1 MARIITVTSGKG
13 GVGKTNISANLAI
26 CLADQGYR
34 TCLFDTD
41 LGLANINILLGLY
54 PEHDLGDLISGEKH
68 IKDILIRDFKGVD
81 IIPGSS
87 GIEKIADLDSE
98 KVERLIKGFSELDAD
113 YDFFIFDTSAGVSKN
128 VISFCLASSDII
140 LVLKPEPTSLTDA
153 YALIKILSL
162 NGYEGAAR
170 VIVNQCTDMRSS
182 RIVYAKFSETLR
194 KFLSVKLLFL
204 GAIFHDPN
212 VSRAV
217 KLQEPFVTLSPKSV
231 AAICIRRIATELTGR
246 EVEESG
252 AFSFGAFWEKC
263 LRAFR
268 QPLRF
273 TGPNAVEELEKF
285 EHLLLEKRELMDQ
298 YSKGED
304 GQTLGNETVSS
315 FPEQSFPV
323 TISEDANTTEE
334 IRVMLER
341 LIGRVSDLSQ
351 DISEIKQFLQNTGA
365 EKPGIKT
372 PSEDTGISEATIVPL
387 DFEAFLERRGSI

>member
-182 RIVYAKFSETLR
+182 RIVYAKFSETVR

-217 KLQEPFVTLSPKSV
+217 KLQEPFVTVSPKSV

-285 EHLLLEKRELMDQ
+285 EHLVLEKRDLIDRYLAERP
-298 YSKGED
+298 S
-304 GQTLGNETVSS
+304 
-315 FPEQSFPV
+315 
-323 TISEDANTTEE
+323 IS
-334 IRVMLER
+334 
-341 LIGRVSDLSQ
+341 GRVSSAGFEEIGFLLEELIGQVSSMSCE
-351 DISEIKQFLQNTGA
+351 ISEIKKYLENNHGKPFDSKGA
-365 EKPGIKT
+365 SK
-372 PSEDTGISEATIVPL
+372 DVATNEVTIIPL
-387 DFEAFLERRGSI
+387 DFESFIEHRRST